1 MVFFVGYVYN
11 NGMLQRCL
19 QLCHFF
25 LSRRPALEGL
35 SWDNITSM
43 MEEILHQLTS
53 DLPHFFSGF
62 LPSKVVQDFATT
74 HSSSNHDG
82 S

>member
-53 DLPHFFSGF
+53 D
-62 LPSKVVQDFATT
+62 QTMMD
-74 HSSSNHDG
+74 HDG
-82 S
+82 PIT